1 MRMQWRIFVCYFV
14 LYNGNHMM
22 ARVVRTHVVEDDR
35 EPESARCGSSTV
47 EVFRPLNLCIRVV
60 LDAQALTNDKTI

>member
-1 MRMQWRIFVCYFV
+1 
-14 LYNGNHMM
+14 MM